1 MSELAE
7 PDALSSVN
15 KAATWE
21 GLDGSAQAAVKKDL
35 GSARCR
41 HATGAGMGKMGTN
54 WEEAGNKLGTNW
66 EQSSPPMLWNS
77 VPCVLES
84 WSLRIL

>member
-54 WEEAGNKLGTNW
+54 WEQAGNKLGRSW
-66 EQSSPPMLWNS
+66 EQTGNKAPHQCFGILPPVCWN
-77 VPCVLES
+77 LGH
-84 WSLRIL
+84 